1 MSLSLEASVFV
12 TWHCCFGIGKS
23 IQEDPTIRG
32 LEPLS
37 RIWDHWLSILFMCGR
52 WQPLENTGIR
62 LWTQLC
68 SRRVCCEER
77 EEHPACKNWVTK
89 LSEAWCIVQKW
100 LNWRWTDLGG
110 RDSWTLVPCVKWGP
124 DCPVALLSMSQNYRW
139 YFFAHCL
146 RIKCIVCT
154 QFHWDWLLLLS
165 QNIVTLLINGYWVQ
179 WAAFT
184 TTTTVI
190 TAVVQVSLH

>member
-124 DCPVALLSMSQNYRW
+124 DCPVALLSVSQNYRW
-139 YFFAHCL
+139 YFLHTACALNVLFVHSSIETSCCCCH
-146 RIKCIVCT
+146 RI
-154 QFHWDWLLLLS
+154 
-165 QNIVTLLINGYWVQ
+165 
-179 WAAFT
+179 
-184 TTTTVI
+184 
-190 TAVVQVSLH
+190 